1 MTMSHTHNHRHADT
15 DRHAEKHLWFEDS
28 VQARHPTAN
37 NQGGTPGAAQGDKRQ
52 VTGERAGR
60 GFGGFETKLTSQSDV
75 ETLSGS

>member
-37 NQGGTPGAAQGDKRQ
+37 NQGGTPGAERQGRH
-52 VTGERAGR
+52 R
-60 GFGGFETKLTSQSDV
+60 ETSDR
-75 ETLSGS
+75 